1 MDIQTLKLDLVSKI
15 INIEKPALLI
25 EINKILEKENK
36 TDWWDKLPEEVQESI
51 LEGMDNVQKGNVYSH
66 ENIMQEAK
74 QKYGF

>member
-25 EINKILEKENK
+25 EISKILQKENK
-36 TDWWDKLPEEVQESI
+36 TDWWDKLPAEVQESI
-51 LEGMDNVQKGNVYSH
+51 LEGMEDVQKGNVYTH